1 MFRGSRLSTGR
12 IEPVLKHVNRE
23 SDPRGLRLSLRRQI
37 SPLGWVSASSGPGQD
52 HKAPS
57 LQLGRGLPSSADG
70 AGPRELLRPQETAAS
85 PPPPTPTLLLSCSRG
100 TRARRG
106 QGRGVPGREAGF
118 AQPVQ
123 LPSQHDA
130 LRDAAA
136 SLRTVRRAS
145 SWRGWP

>member
-1 MFRGSRLSTGR
+1 MFRGSRLSTGW

-57 LQLGRGLPSSADG
+57 LQLGRGLPLSADG

-85 PPPPTPTLLLSCSRG
+85 PPPPHPHPASELLPG
-100 TRARRG
+100 HPGKAGAG
-106 QGRGVPGREAGF
+106 QGGPWEGGGLCAAR
-118 AQPVQ
+118 
-123 LPSQHDA
+123 
-130 LRDAAA
+130 AAA
-136 SLRTVRRAS
+136 FPT
-145 SWRGWP
+145 